1 MAEKKREVGILL
13 NLLFSLIRNQ
23 SLLKKTQRLLLM
35 LGIGTAL
42 LLLLLVLLPII
53 IPSLQNRDFSYV
65 IETSVIML
73 VFIIAYYA
81 VFSFAR
87 MNILSKAEQQEKQI
101 RELEHELTIISFRL
115 GRVGSIEEEQDLS
128 EQYDQVKL
136 RRDLLISKSPR
147 GWEEEIS
154 SDWKKTFV
162 ASRKRLLDE
171 EDRLQVRNSKNLQT
185 GIVLAFLGAAF
196 PLMYLC
202 YMLYATI
209 FTIGGEGNNFVLPFS
224 TYLPII
230 SIVLIFEVIAFFFL
244 NLYASNERRLER
256 NKSDLTNV
264 ELRLAAGLMLYD
276 DRDKKNFAILA
287 DNISKEDSKF
297 ILGKNE
303 SAGGISTNKLLET
316 LLKTASKAGE

>member
-1 MAEKKREVGILL
+1 MGLTNTIHKTIRA
-13 NLLFSLIRNQ
+13 FIRNQ
-23 SLLKKTQRLLLM
+23 SLLKRTQQLLLL
-35 LGIGTAL
+35 LGVGMAL
-42 LLLLLVLLPII
+42 LLLLLVILPII
-53 IPSLQNRDFSYV
+53 IPSLQGRDFSFV
-65 IETSVIML
+65 IGNLSLSL
-73 VFIIAYYA
+73 VGIAIYYA
-81 VFSFAR
+81 VFSFAS
-87 MNILSKAEQQEKQI
+87 MNIRSKAEQQEEHI
-101 RELEHELTIISFRL
+101 RELEHELTIINFRL

-136 RRDLLISKSPR
+136 KRDLLISKSPR

-154 SDWKKTFV
+154 SHWIKTFV

-171 EDRLQVRNSKNLQT
+171 EDRLQVRNTKNLQT
-185 GIVLAFLGAAF
+185 GIVLAFVGATF
-196 PLMYLC
+196 PFMYLC
-202 YMLYATI
+202 YMLYVAI
-209 FTIGGEGNNFVLPFS
+209 SPIGGEGNNFVLPFS

-244 NLYASNERRLER
+244 NLYASNERKIER

-276 DRDKKNFAILA
+276 DRNKRNFAILA

-303 SAGGISTNKLLET
+303 SAGGISANKLLET
-316 LLKTASKAGE
+316 LLKLTPTGGG